1 MSNESLVIRIGGEA
15 GEGIVTIGET
25 LVRIAAFSGLEVFTF
40 RTYPAEII
48 GGQVMYQARIGREQV
63 LSMGDDVDILVAAN
77 QLGHDEHIGE
87 LRSGGLLVYDSDA
100 VTPAEGGDH
109 LSYAVPFTQLAREI
123 NFLRG
128 RNLIVVGFLT
138 SLMGLP
144 LDRAEQMVRRRLGK
158 YKELLPSNLE
168 ALHKGY
174 THHQE
179 HFAERPEFQ
188 IRPPEDGGEERLVMT
203 GAQAIALGALA
214 AGCRFYAGYPITP
227 ATDIMEF
234 LSKELPRMG
243 GAIIQAEDEIAA
255 VTMAIG
261 ASFGGVKAMTATSGP
276 GLALMIEALGLASM
290 TEVPLVI
297 VDAQRAGPSTGM
309 PTKTSQGDLF
319 LALYAGADEAP
330 RFVLAPDSVED
341 SFYQMINAFNLAER
355 FQMPVILLSD
365 QAMATRVET
374 IRPIDLSQIH
384 QEKRRIP
391 SLDRPEGN
399 GYLRYALT
407 EDGISP
413 MAIPGM
419 PGMTYTAEGL
429 EHDESGA
436 PSYVPEV
443 HRAMTEKRFRKVETA
458 RKELHRWG
466 LVNRWGDPQ
475 AEIAILSWGSTQ
487 SAVREAMERA
497 AKEGI
502 LVEALFTKI
511 LLPMPDYEI
520 RPFLEG
526 KRAIIVPELN
536 YQGMFAKV
544 IEHRYSEQIIRNNIQ
559 VYRLNKYEGL
569 PFKPGEIY
577 AKIVEVAQ
585 RLTAGVL
592 ADRFLDEKL
601 ASV

>member
-1 MSNESLVIRIGGEA
+1 MSNESLVIRISGEA

-48 GGQVMYQARIGREQV
+48 GGQVMYQARIGREHV
-63 LSMGDDVDILVAAN
+63 LSMGDEVDILVAAN
-77 QLGHDEHIGE
+77 QLGYDEQIGE
-87 LRSGGLLVYDSDA
+87 LRPGGLLVYDSDA

-109 LSYAVPFTQLAREI
+109 LSYGVPFTQLAREI

-158 YKELLPSNLE
+158 YKELLPNNLE

-174 THHQE
+174 TYHQE

-188 IRPPEDGGEERLVMT
+188 IHPPEDGGEERLVMT

-243 GAIIQAEDEIAA
+243 GTIIQAEDEIAA

-297 VDAQRAGPSTGM
+297 VDTQRAGPSTGM

-374 IRPIDLSQIH
+374 IRPIDLSRIH
-384 QEKRRIP
+384 REERQTP
-391 SLDRPEGN
+391 SQSGAGGN
-399 GYLRYALT
+399 GYLRYRLT

-429 EHDESGA
+429 EHDERGA
-436 PSYVPEV
+436 PNYTPQV
-443 HRAMTEKRFRKVETA
+443 HRAMTKKRFRKVEMA

-577 AKIVEVAQ
+577 AKIVEVAH

-592 ADRFLDEKL
+592 SGRFLGEKL
-601 ASV
+601 ASM